1 MENSVDTL
9 PPTLDDGIKCSA
21 ITSTDGLVL
30 AHTVS
35 GATLDEDFL
44 GAMGAALF
52 AFGSKSIANLV
63 GGKMKDIVVEGEQ
76 GFVKVT
82 ILNDKLLMVTV
93 AEPLKLEN

>member
-1 MENSVDTL
+1 MENSMDTL
-9 PPTLDDGIKCSA
+9 SLTLDDGIKCRA

-30 AHTVS
+30 AHTS
-35 GATLDEDFL
+35 DGLTLDENFL

-63 GGKMKDIVVEGEQ
+63 GGNIKEIVVEGEQ

-93 AEPLKLEN
+93 AEPLKLES